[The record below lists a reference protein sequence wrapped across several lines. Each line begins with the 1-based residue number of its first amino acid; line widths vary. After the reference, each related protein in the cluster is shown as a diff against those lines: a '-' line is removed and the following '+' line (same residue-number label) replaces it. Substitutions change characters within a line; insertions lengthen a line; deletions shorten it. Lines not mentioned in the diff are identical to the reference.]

1 MILAVDVGN
10 THTNLGLFEGDELA
24 ASWTLSTRKQT
35 TPDEVLVAL
44 AGVMSLR
51 GHAAQDALAVDGAVL
66 SCVVPD
72 LAPAWRAVLA
82 RVSGE
87 RPLVVGPGLKTG
99 LKMKYN
105 DPGEIGSDRIADLV
119 AAKECH
125 GAPVVVV
132 DLGTTTNFEVL
143 DDTGAFVG
151 GIIAPGL
158 DAAARA
164 VSREAARLPEVEVRP
179 PRSVIGKNTREAMQA
194 GIVLGEAARI
204 DGLVDLIW
212 AELGYETK
220 VVATGD
226 GADSLAAISKRIGCT
241 DPALTLAGLNLLYRR
256 NRG

>member
-10 THTNLGLFEGDELA
+10 THTNLGLFESDDLA

-51 GHAAQDALAVDGAVL
+51 GYAAQDALAVDGAVL

-72 LAPAWRAVLA
+72 LAPVWRAVLA

-119 AAKECH
+119 AAKERH

-132 DLGTTTNFEVL
+132 DLGRRTSRCSTRR
-143 DDTGAFVG
+143 
-151 GIIAPGL
+151 APSS
-158 DAAARA
+158 AASSRPASTRRRAR
-164 VSREAARLPEVEVRP
+164 
-179 PRSVIGKNTREAMQA
+179 
-194 GIVLGEAARI
+194 
-204 DGLVDLIW
+204 
-212 AELGYETK
+212 
-220 VVATGD
+220 
-226 GADSLAAISKRIGCT
+226 
-241 DPALTLAGLNLLYRR
+241 
-256 NRG
+256 

>member
-10 THTNLGLFEGDELA
+10 THTNLGLFEGDDLA

-72 LAPAWRAVLA
+72 LAPVWRAVLA

-119 AAKECH
+119 AAKERH

-143 DDTGAFVG
+143 DETGAFVG
-151 GIIAPGL
+151 AHRRPRRPHL
-158 DAAARA
+158 DR
-164 VSREAARLPEVEVRP
+164 ARLRDEGRRHWRRGRFTRRHLEAHRLHRFRP
-179 PRSVIGKNTREAMQA
+179 H
-194 GIVLGEAARI
+194 AR
-204 DGLVDLIW
+204 GPQ
-212 AELGYETK
+212 
-220 VVATGD
+220 
-226 GADSLAAISKRIGCT
+226 
-241 DPALTLAGLNLLYRR
+241 PALPPQSGLTTHLALVFAP
-256 NRG
+256 